1 MGTLPTSQPG
11 VLDLP
16 QVFKDLYRPCRYKV
30 YHGGRGSGK
39 SWSIAG
45 VLIYFAARVKI
56 RVLCTREIQGSIAD
70 SVHRLLGDCIDRM
83 GYGDYFHVT
92 ANTITSVTGS
102 EFLFKGLR
110 HNVREIKST
119 EGVDICWV
127 EEAQAVSA
135 QSWEVLI
142 PTVRKTGSE
151 IWVSFNPENESDP
164 TYSRFVVNP
173 PDESIVKQVS
183 WRDNPWFP
191 DELDK
196 ERRYLARVDP
206 AAYQHVWEG
215 ECRSNSDA
223 QILKGKYIIEPFTP
237 ADTWDGPY
245 FGADWGFSQDPTT
258 LVKLWIN
265 GNVLHVEHEA
275 YAVGCDIDRTAAL
288 FDTVPGAKTRTI
300 YGDSSRP
307 ETISYLQRHGYPNVM
322 PVEKWS
328 GSVEDGIAFLRQ
340 FERIVIHPRGTH
352 VATEARTYRY
362 KVDRLTSAVLT
373 DIVDADNHCI
383 DAIRYGLQLMIR
395 SRGMGVFNFYREEAN
410 RAQKEIT
417 SAERW

>member
-1 MGTLPTSQPG
+1 MASLPIEQRG

-16 QVFKDLYRPCRYKV
+16 GVFRDLYRPCRYKV

-45 VLIYFAARVKI
+45 VLIYLAARVKI

-92 ANTITSVTGS
+92 ANSITSTTGS

-110 HNVREIKST
+110 HNIREIKST

-142 PTVRKTGSE
+142 PTVRKVGSE

-164 TYSRFVVNP
+164 TYSRFVINP
-173 PDESIVKQVS
+173 PDEAVVRQVS

-191 DELDK
+191 EELDK

-206 AAYQHVWEG
+206 AAYAHVWEG

-223 QILKGKYIIEPFTP
+223 QILKGKYVIEAFTP
-237 ADTWDGPY
+237 RDDWDGPY

-265 GNVLHVEHEA
+265 GNKLHVEHEA

-300 YGDSSRP
+300 YGDNSRP

-328 GSVEDGIAFLRQ
+328 GSVEDGVAFLRQ
-340 FERIVIHPRGTH
+340 FEQIVIHPRCVH

-362 KVDRLTSAVLT
+362 KVDRLTAAVLP

-395 SRGMGVFNFYREEAN
+395 SRGMGVFNFYREEAGK
-410 RAQKEIT
+410 AQQEKH
-417 SAERW
+417 SGERW